1 MRLRLKFGS
10 LAVCESSETSKA
22 ISMQGP
28 LGTGSREQRWY
39 AGYCAALYTSVVLD
53 DPGFNYRKGCAD
65 AF

>member
-1 MRLRLKFGS
+1 MRLCLKTGS

-28 LGTGSREQRWY
+28 LGTGSRGQRWY
-39 AGYCAALYTSVVLD
+39 SDYCAALYTSVVLD
-53 DPGFNYRKGCAD
+53 APGSKYRKGFAD